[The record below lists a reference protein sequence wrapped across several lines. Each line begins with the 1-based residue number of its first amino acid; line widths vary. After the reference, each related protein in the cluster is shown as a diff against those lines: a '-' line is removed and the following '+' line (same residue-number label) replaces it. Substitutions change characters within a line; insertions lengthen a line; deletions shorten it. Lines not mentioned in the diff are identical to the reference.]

1 MKVEAGVAKIFAP
14 IRTRRT
20 FEEAVAQIA
29 DAIRFGDLRIGD
41 RLPSERDLSV
51 TMEISR
57 PTLREAV
64 KVLADVGVIEVVPGA
79 GGGMFVRSDSVPTE
93 LIHQRSEMRMS
104 QVSAVLETRRML
116 EPRVAQLASLNATEA
131 DFEAMR
137 QTIDLNRQCDVHD
150 RQRMTQLD
158 LRFHLCIARATR
170 NPIVLRLMRILLD
183 ELEIARDMSVT
194 DSTGLEEVIAIHEH
208 TLKAIMSGRPEEVEA
223 AMDEHLNFLERIW
236 EEETGTARIRRIP
249 DFLLP
254 RVERN
259 RVDGQRRAVEK

>member
-1 MKVEAGVAKIFAP
+1 MKAEAGVTTIFSP

-20 FEEAVAQIA
+20 FEEAVAQLT

-64 KVLADVGVIEVVPGA
+64 KVLSDVGVLEVVPGA

-93 LIHQRSEMRMS
+93 LIHQRSEMRIN
-104 QVSAVLETRRML
+104 QVSAVLETRRLL
-116 EPRVAQLASLNATEA
+116 EPRVAQLASLNATET

-137 QTIDLNRQCDVHD
+137 RTIELHKVCDVHD

-158 LRFHLCIARATR
+158 VRFHLCIARATR
-170 NPIVLRLMRILLD
+170 NQLVLR
-183 ELEIARDMSVT
+183 
-194 DSTGLEEVIAIHEH
+194 
-208 TLKAIMSGRPEEVEA
+208 
-223 AMDEHLNFLERIW
+223 
-236 EEETGTARIRRIP
+236 
-249 DFLLP
+249 
-254 RVERN
+254 
-259 RVDGQRRAVEK
+259 